1 MRAQLALGDE
11 PQFRWLLDRRSFDQG
26 SKSWRPEI
34 LGELGRL
41 AREQG
46 KERMRSVAAL
56 LCEQQPGTEQAL
68 ALISRARA
76 GEIEAAPAARLTEAV
91 LAAVADFRARYPDV
105 PRAAVITAVEDA
117 VLQLRAGDGSS
128 D

>member
-11 PQFRWLLDRRSFDQG
+11 PQFRWLFDRRSFDQG
-26 SKSWRPEI
+26 PKSWRPEI

-56 LCEQQPGTEQAL
+56 LCAERPSTKQAL
-68 ALISRARA
+68 ALIGRARA
-76 GEIEAAPAARLTEAV
+76 GEVEDGPAARLTSAV
-91 LAAVADFRARYPDV
+91 LAAVADFRARHPGV
-105 PRAAVITAVEDA
+105 PRAAVIAAVEDA
-117 VLQLRAGDGSS
+117 VLQLRAGDDGP